1 MAVINKAGNVI
12 ALLLVKLQLIQLFTL
27 SVSGELPQLDYGS
40 LSASL
45 EEDAIDPLTAMAP
58 FANSLVTEESAAHK
72 NNAELLGN
80 SSEDENV
87 RPQQGSSSSGLGSS
101 GAAGGSGILLEEF
114 NSGKLSPGEASNT
127 LPIFL
132 IEPESVFVVK
142 NRPAVLKCKASH
154 SLQVI
159 FKCSGSSQPPPST
172 HETHVDPHTGV
183 NMEEVTA
190 TIHRDLVDE
199 FFGDGPFKCECHAWS
214 SRGVVKSQAATVHIA
229 CEYTVQKVVVYKFI
243 MSETLS

>member
-12 ALLLVKLQLIQLFTL
+12 ALLLVKLQLILLFTL

-58 FANSLVTEESAAHK
+58 FANSLVTEESAPHK

-80 SSEDENV
+80 SSEDENA

-114 NSGKLSPGEASNT
+114 NSGKLSPG
-127 LPIFL
+127 
-132 IEPESVFVVK
+132 
-142 NRPAVLKCKASH
+142 
-154 SLQVI
+154 
-159 FKCSGSSQPPPST
+159 
-172 HETHVDPHTGV
+172 D
-183 NMEEVTA
+183 
-190 TIHRDLVDE
+190 
-199 FFGDGPFKCECHAWS
+199 
-214 SRGVVKSQAATVHIA
+214 
-229 CEYTVQKVVVYKFI
+229 
-243 MSETLS
+243 